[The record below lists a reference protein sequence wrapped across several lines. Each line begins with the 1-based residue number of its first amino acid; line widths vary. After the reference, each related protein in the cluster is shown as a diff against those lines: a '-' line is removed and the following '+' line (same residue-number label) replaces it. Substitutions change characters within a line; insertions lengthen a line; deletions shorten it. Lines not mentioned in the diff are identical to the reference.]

1 MTMRFMMLMIPEVY
15 RKDAPADFK
24 PDPAAMDAM
33 GKFNEAMRHAG
44 ILLAL
49 DGLHPPATGARVSFA
64 DGRASVDKPPYAG
77 ASEALGGYWV
87 IDVKSADEAV
97 AWATRCPAAPGDV
110 IEVRRVF
117 EMADFQ

>member
-1 MTMRFMMLMIPEVY
+1 MRFMMLMIPEVY

-44 ILLAL
+44 ILVAL

-77 ASEALGGYWV
+77 VSEALGGYWV

-97 AWATRCPAAPGDV
+97 EWATRCPAAPGDV